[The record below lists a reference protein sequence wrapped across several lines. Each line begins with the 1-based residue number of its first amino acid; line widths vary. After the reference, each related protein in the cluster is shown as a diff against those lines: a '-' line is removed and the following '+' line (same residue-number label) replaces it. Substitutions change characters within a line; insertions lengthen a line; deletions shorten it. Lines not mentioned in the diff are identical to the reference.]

1 MTRVLFWSDS
11 FWPLIGGVEV
21 LGSKLVLALRDR
33 GHEIAVVALRE
44 EGLAAE
50 ESYHGIPVHRF
61 PFTQAVTQRDVQL
74 LAEVRRDVAAL
85 KRRFRPDV
93 VHVYHASFDAIFHLT
108 TVTAHPAPT
117 ICTVHGAYPDQ
128 VMAAQGTLSR
138 LFDSAT
144 WVTACSV
151 TALEAIQRQLPSIAP
166 RSLAILNALEPLAA
180 GVAATPLPFDQPTL
194 FCAGRLNT
202 NEKGFDLV
210 LSAMPGLLARFPR
223 LRLLIAGDGWVRAD
237 LERQAAE
244 LGVADSVQFLGW
256 VHPDRITD
264 IINEATVVLMPSRV
278 PEGFGL
284 ISLQAA
290 QLARPV
296 VATRVGGVHEAVV
309 DSETGYLVPTE
320 DSPAMARAITSLL
333 AEPDRATAMGRAGQ
347 RRANDLFSWES
358 HVSAYD
364 ELLQR
369 VAEFATSSVVPA

>member
-61 PFTQAVTQRDVQL
+61 PFTQAATQRDVQL
-74 LAEVRRDVAAL
+74 LAEARRDVAAL

-93 VHVYHASFDAIFHLT
+93 VHVYHAGFDAIFHLT

-117 ICTVHGAYPDQ
+117 ICTIHGAFPDQ
-128 VMAAQGTLSR
+128 SMSEQGTLSR
-138 LFDSAT
+138 LLHSAA

-151 TALEAIQRQLPSIAP
+151 AALETTRRQLPSITP
-166 RSLAILNALEPLAA
+166 RSSAIVNALEPVT
-180 GVAATPLPFDQPTL
+180 VAATPLPFDQPTL
-194 FCAGRLNT
+194 FCAGRLRT

-210 LSAMPGLLARFPR
+210 LAAIPELVARFPS
-223 LRLLIAGDGWVRAD
+223 LKLLIAGDGWVRPD

-244 LGVADSVQFLGW
+244 LGVAGSVQFLGW
-256 VHPDRITD
+256 VHPDRVTD
-264 IINEATVVLMPSRV
+264 LINEATVVLMPSRV

-284 ISLQAA
+284 IALQAA

-309 DSETGYLVPTE
+309 DGETGYLVPSE
-320 DSPAMARAITSLL
+320 NSAAIGRAIASLL
-333 AEPDRATAMGRAGQ
+333 SDPAHAITMGRAGQ
-347 RRANDLFSWES
+347 RRASDLFSWES

-369 VAEFATSSVVPA
+369 VAESATASVVSA